1 MEAIKDKESDK
12 MENRITVLV
21 ADEDRGFIG
30 ICEKALKN
38 EGFRVITE
46 TGNGEEVID
55 TIISERP
62 DAALVSMTLTVADGV
77 TVTQRVRKAGLDTV
91 MCVYANSSSP
101 IAEREAAQAGASYF
115 FVKPLDFA
123 LIASRIRK
131 ECEAKESYETSFDPQ
146 LEMAV
151 TDIIHQIGVPAHI
164 KGYYYIRESILL
176 AVTDIN
182 ILNSVTKKLYP
193 EVARRYNTTA
203 SRVERAIRHSIEV
216 AWDRGDLDTLNKYFG
231 YTVNVNRGKPTNSEF
246 IAMIADKLR
255 LKMRVH

>member
-1 MEAIKDKESDK
+1 METIKDKESDK

-21 ADEDRGFIG
+21 ADEDREFIE

-46 TGNGEEVID
+46 EGNGERVIEA
-55 TIISERP
+55 ILNERP
-62 DAALVSMTLTVADGV
+62 DAALVSMDLSVTDGA
-77 TVTQRVRKAGLDTV
+77 TVTQAVKRSGLDTL
-91 MCVYANSSSP
+91 MCVYANTSSLV
-101 IAEREAAQAGASYF
+101 AEREATQAGAVCF
-115 FVKPLDFA
+115 LVKPFDFA
-123 LIASRIRK
+123 LMANRIRK
-131 ECEAKESYETSFDPQ
+131 ECAAKVSYTVSFDPQ

-151 TDIIHQIGVPAHI
+151 TEIIHQIGVPAHI

-176 AVTDIN
+176 AVTDIS

-216 AWDRGDLDTLNKYFG
+216 AWDRGDLDTLNRYFG

-255 LKMRVH
+255 LKMKVH